1 MGIQHCG
8 KFKFWYNKFI
18 LNWRGQKNGI
28 YKAIGDN
35 RYIFTEWDIWKYPD
49 KWNYYHERTLTTHLR
64 KTSWRLKFIQKIWT
78 KQCTKSWYY
87 YKRWKNQGTIFMVKK
102 LPDTNLNV
110 VVRVVLE
117 TDEIGWKNSVMTF
130 YRIREKNL
138 KKLIKKNTLLYK
150 KE

>member
-1 MGIQHCG
+1 
-8 KFKFWYNKFI
+8 
-18 LNWRGQKNGI
+18 
-28 YKAIGDN
+28 
-35 RYIFTEWDIWKYPD
+35 
-49 KWNYYHERTLTTHLR
+49 
-64 KTSWRLKFIQKIWT
+64 
-78 KQCTKSWYY
+78 
-87 YKRWKNQGTIFMVKK
+87 MVKK

-138 KKLIKKNTLLYK
+138 KKLIKK

>member
-87 YKRWKNQGTIFMVKK
+87 YKRWKKPRNNLYGKKITIYQSKCCGK
-102 LPDTNLNV
+102 GSIRN
-110 VVRVVLE
+110 
-117 TDEIGWKNSVMTF
+117 GWNWM
-130 YRIREKNL
+130 EKFSYDFL
-138 KKLIKKNTLLYK
+138 
-150 KE
+150 